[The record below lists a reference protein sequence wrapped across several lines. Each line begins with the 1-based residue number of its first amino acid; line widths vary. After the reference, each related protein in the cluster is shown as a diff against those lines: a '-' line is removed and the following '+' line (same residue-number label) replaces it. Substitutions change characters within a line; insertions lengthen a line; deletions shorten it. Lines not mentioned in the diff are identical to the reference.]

1 VLVQNVRQLLR
12 TLAPKVLIG
21 IALMGPVLTCVA
33 STPGIGAEL
42 DPLGSVPGSCN
53 AVAVVQMR
61 RLVNSPLGKHD
72 KWFDEA
78 RRAYA
83 EGLLSGPPWV
93 KEIIQATTVGSAT
106 PSEPLT
112 YSIYVTDQRSIID
125 EVAKH
130 ELAPLEKIAGHG
142 AVVSPRNVCFIQL
155 APGMVGAVQ
164 PANREAASS
173 WMRAFDEKQLAPVAH
188 GILDA
193 LRTNESSQVELVVD
207 LKGVLKPRFILNWI
221 VGTPKLRATDDVEGL
236 AKVLSSLRMARL
248 SVQVSNAI
256 VARLRLDFDAPI
268 GKHANGLEKALA
280 QWLDDA
286 GARPHALAAA
296 KTTISDK
303 SLTFEVPLDEV
314 GLRRLLSVVQ
324 SPHISAQEVRG
335 EEIRKPNAVASAAY
349 YGKVC
354 DLLNALLYKNR
365 DATEYE
371 RTALWHEQFA
381 RRIAA
386 LSTTAVDP
394 ALVRWGRDVSKEL
407 LALAGSLRGELVRLD
422 DLERSIRSD
431 ETVNY
436 RVLAYS
442 PISGPSYVPTWVS
455 TNDNLEQVRSQQE
468 SQVEKSAGQRDEI
481 WHMLYQGT
489 ADIAQKMESTYQI
502 KLKLPQ

>member
-1 VLVQNVRQLLR
+1 
-12 TLAPKVLIG
+12 LAPKVLIDA
-21 IALMGPVLTCVA
+21 ALIGALLTCVTSA
-33 STPGIGAEL
+33 TGIGAEL
-42 DPLGSVPGSCN
+42 DPLGCVPGSCN

-61 RLVNSPLGKHD
+61 NLVNSPLGKRG

-106 PSEPLT
+106 RGEPLT
-112 YSIYVTDQRSIID
+112 YSIYVMNQSSIID
-125 EVAKH
+125 EIAKH
-130 ELAPLEKIAGHG
+130 ELASLEKIAGHG
-142 AVVSPRNVCFIQL
+142 ALVSPRNVCFIQL

-173 WMRAFDEKQLAPVAH
+173 WVRSFDEKQMAPVAP

-193 LRTNESSQVELVVD
+193 LRSDDSAQLLLVVD
-207 LKGVLKPRFILNWI
+207 LKDMLKPRSILNWI
-221 VGTPKLRATDDVEGL
+221 VGTPKLRATDNVEGL
-236 AKVLSSLRMARL
+236 AKVLSSLRTVRL
-248 SVQVSNAI
+248 SVHVSQTI
-256 VARLRLDFDAPI
+256 VAKLRLDFDSPT
-268 GKHANGLEKALA
+268 GRHAKGLEKAVT

-303 SLTFEVPLDEV
+303 SLTFEVPLNEV

-349 YGKVC
+349 YDKVC
-354 DLLNALLYKNR
+354 DLLNSLLYKNR
-365 DATEYE
+365 DTTEYE
-371 RTALWHEQFA
+371 KTALWHEQFA

-407 LALAGSLRGELVRLD
+407 IALAASLRGELVRLD
-422 DLERSIRSD
+422 ELERSIRSD
-431 ETVNY
+431 ETVHY

-442 PISGPSYVPTWVS
+442 PIWGPSYVPTWVS

-481 WHMLYQGT
+481 WNMLYQGT
-489 ADIAQKMESTYQI
+489 ADIARKMESTYQI

>member
-1 VLVQNVRQLLR
+1 MRANRPIDVVAATALLGIMVN
-12 TLAPKVLIG
+12 AG
-21 IALMGPVLTCVA
+21 IA
-33 STPGIGAEL
+33 AEG
-42 DPLGSVPGSCN
+42 DPLRAVPSSCN
-53 AVAVVQMR
+53 AVALVRMR
-61 RLVNSPLGKHD
+61 SLVNSPLGKRG
-72 KWFDEA
+72 KWFDKA
-78 RRAYA
+78 RSAYA

-93 KEIIQATTVGSAT
+93 KEIIQATTVGSANRG
-106 PSEPLT
+106 EPLT
-112 YSIYVTDQRSIID
+112 YSIYVMDRASIISD
-125 EVAKH
+125 IAKH
-130 ELAPLEKIAGHG
+130 ELASSEKIAGHG

-173 WMRAFDEKQLAPVAH
+173 WVRSFDEKQVAPVAPQ
-188 GILDA
+188 ILDA
-193 LRTNESSQVELVVD
+193 VRADESAQVALVID
-207 LKGVLKPRFILNWI
+207 LKGVLKPRFVLNWI

-248 SVQVSNAI
+248 SVQVSDAI
-256 VARLRLDFDAPI
+256 VARLRLDFDAQI
-268 GKHANGLEKALA
+268 GKHTNGVGKALV

-296 KTTISDK
+296 KTIVSDK
-303 SLTFEVPLDEV
+303 SLTLEVPLDEV

-335 EEIRKPNAVASAAY
+335 EEVRKPNGVASAAY
-349 YGKVC
+349 YDKVC
-354 DLLNALLYKNR
+354 DLLNSLLYKNR

-371 RTALWHEQFA
+371 KTALWHEQFA

-386 LSTTAVDP
+386 LPTTAVDP

-407 LALAGSLRGELVRLD
+407 MALAASLRGESVRLD
-422 DLERSIRSD
+422 ELERSIRSD
-431 ETVNY
+431 ETVHY

-455 TNDNLEQVRSQQE
+455 TNDNLEQVRSQQD

-481 WHMLYQGT
+481 WNMLYQGT
-489 ADIAQKMESTYQI
+489 GDVAQKMESTYQI
-502 KLKLPQ
+502 KLKLPR